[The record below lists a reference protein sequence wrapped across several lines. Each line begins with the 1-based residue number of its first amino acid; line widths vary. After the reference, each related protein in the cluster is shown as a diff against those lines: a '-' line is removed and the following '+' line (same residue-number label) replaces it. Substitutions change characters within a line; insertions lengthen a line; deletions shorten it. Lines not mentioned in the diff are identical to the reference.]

1 MFKQEYT
8 IRLWLIR
15 NVMTAFVGAGFF
27 GVTME
32 LLKMIGGTMDFTL
45 TTALLVLSM
54 VVTIFV
60 RIIIIHD
67 YVPMVRNYERNQ
79 KMNRFGE
86 GEYALFMRRMNKIK
100 DLSDQCLKTANGGR
114 KLPIK
119 ENIVVPYATM
129 LTIWDTADQV
139 SHETPVEDF
148 P

>member
-8 IRLWLIR
+8 IRLWLIH
-15 NVMTAFVGAGFF
+15 NVLTAFVGAGFF
-27 GVTME
+27 SVMME
-32 LLKMIGGTMDFTL
+32 LIKMIGGTMDFTL
-45 TTALLVLSM
+45 STLLLIFSM

-67 YVPMVRNYERNQ
+67 YVPMVRSYEQNQ
-79 KMNRFGE
+79 KRNRYGE

-114 KLPIK
+114 KFPIK
-119 ENIVVPYATM
+119 ENIVVPYTTM
-129 LTIWDTADQV
+129 LSIWDTADQV
-139 SHETPVEDF
+139 SQETPVVDF